1 MRKQY
6 WPWMILVFG
15 IVGTAYGTHL
25 LIYHW
30 TNSQKFSIWSLV
42 LLIFGAIAL
51 AFSIVLMVMRYIANK
66 KQPVVQPVIE
76 PETEEGKPIIDEPSQ
91 EEEPQNEIQQE
102 EQPETEI
109 EDEQEEEHPIE
120 EEDDYEEPTP
130 RPMPNHYRSY
140 STVYVKKVGYGP
152 ILRVEGNRIIDMR
165 SNTYYHLENGFL
177 YQDGYGV
184 RYEIRG
190 NQIRDAFGGYLY
202 ELSGSNINKVFGGF
216 FASISGNYIATYNL
230 SDKFEMTDSLSKQ
243 QLLAVTVLIFGK
255 Y

>member
-1 MRKQY
+1 
-6 WPWMILVFG
+6 MILVFG
-15 IVGTAYGTHL
+15 IIGIAYGTHL

-30 TNSQKFSIWSLV
+30 TNGQELSIWSLV
-42 LLIFGAIAL
+42 LLVLGAIAL
-51 AFSIVLMVMRYIANK
+51 AFSVVLMMMRYIAKK

-76 PETEEGKPIIDEPSQ
+76 LETEEEKPIIEEPIQ
-91 EEEPQNEIQQE
+91 EEEPQSKPQE
-102 EQPETEI
+102 EQQPESNI
-109 EDEQEEEHPIE
+109 EDEQEEDQLREDE

-130 RPMPNHYRSY
+130 RPIPNHYQSY

-152 ILRVEGNRIIDMR
+152 IVRVEGNRIIDMR

-177 YQDGYGV
+177 YQDGYGT

-216 FASISGNYIATYNL
+216 FASISGNYITTYNL
-230 SDKFEMTDSLSKQ
+230 SDKFEMTDPLSKQ
-243 QLLAVTVLIFGK
+243 QLLAVTVLIFEK